1 MRTKRRNDQ
10 TLGEAL
16 RHMIDSLGM
25 REKLDEQEVLSG
37 WDRVAGPMVA
47 RHTRSLSLRK
57 GRLTVTVDSA
67 PLRHELTY
75 MRDDLRNALNERLGR
90 AVVSEVVLK

>member
-1 MRTKRRNDQ
+1 MKRRNDQ

-16 RHMIDSLGM
+16 RHMIESLGM

-37 WDRVAGPMVA
+37 WDRVAGAMVA
-47 RHTRSLSLRK
+47 RHTRSISLRK
-57 GRLTVTVDSA
+57 GRLTVELDSA

-75 MRDDLRNALNERLGR
+75 MREDLRKALNERLGR
-90 AVVSEVVLK
+90 PVVTEVVLK